1 MGRCLRR
8 VWISGRKPISRPKI
22 ENFLRTKCLKNLILH
37 MHAKCQLSRFNNK
50 KSTPVKPIPL
60 NEYRRIQLQFATNKI
75 KIGQLEPE
83 IQPAKSV

>member
-1 MGRCLRR
+1 
-8 VWISGRKPISRPKI
+8 
-22 ENFLRTKCLKNLILH
+22 
-37 MHAKCQLSRFNNK
+37 MHAKFHLSRFNNK

-83 IQPAKSV
+83 IQPAKSVWRHYAGPMASRDVCRWNKDHL